1 MTILKPGKNKMGDA
15 DRLGSSSE
23 IPRVESEAEQVMNEH
38 VTAEALV
45 KEDGRGDSGSGLS
58 SGSPS
63 CIIQTSEALMNQDK
77 IKIS

>member
-1 MTILKPGKNKMGDA
+1 MVVECSNVHPFP
-15 DRLGSSSE
+15 E

-58 SGSPS
+58 SGVISP
-63 CIIQTSEALMNQDK
+63 ILHVR
-77 IKIS
+77 